1 VTRMTGR
8 RPVAASRE
16 ASEEGARPR
25 PAMMELH
32 RAFVSLAR
40 ELEALDSRIRDVDP
54 SAREERRRRRAA
66 RTG

>member
-1 VTRMTGR
+1 
-8 RPVAASRE
+8 
-16 ASEEGARPR
+16 
-25 PAMMELH
+25 MMELQ

-40 ELEALDSRIRDVDP
+40 ELEALDSRIQDVDA